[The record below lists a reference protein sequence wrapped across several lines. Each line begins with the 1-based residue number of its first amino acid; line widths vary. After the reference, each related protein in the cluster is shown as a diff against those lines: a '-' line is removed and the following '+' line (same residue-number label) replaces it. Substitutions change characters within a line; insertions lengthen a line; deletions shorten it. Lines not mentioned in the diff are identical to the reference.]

1 MKTFFLALTLLA
13 MPPALWGSPLFIAIE
28 KGNKVQAKK
37 LVMAGA
43 SGGVDINEKLGD
55 GTTPLLK
62 AIKMGNNTI
71 VELLVT
77 RGADLNL
84 ADNEGITPL
93 MAAASKNDVAISK
106 LLLSRRVKVNEQ
118 SKEGK
123 TALFYFAANGN
134 KEMLVALMD
143 KGANVNVVDST
154 GDSPLH
160 LAALSG
166 KVSAFLLILSKMSPE
181 NEKDPMTP
189 FLLAAYMGNKKQVT
203 EFLATGEEANT
214 VNAFGETPLFWAV
227 RGGHAPVAEVL
238 VANGGDAKSMGGHI
252 YFLMRNKKYDLVKQ
266 LILGGADVNNAGA
279 YNYTPLMEAV
289 NGNQVELIQLMLD
302 KGANPNARDVE
313 GYTALMFATKK
324 GAEKSLAVL
333 LNAANLD
340 LDQANNHGV
349 NALSGCIY
357 PKASKKMIE
366 MLLKA
371 GCKPVTGKPEGGTD
385 CIFLAK
391 KRKCPDLIPLL
402 EKYNK

>member
-1 MKTFFLALTLLA
+1 MKTFFFALTLLA
-13 MPPALWGSPLFIAIE
+13 MPPALWGSPLFTAIE

-71 VELLVT
+71 VELLIT

-84 ADNEGITPL
+84 ADNEGVTPL
-93 MAAASKNDVAISK
+93 MAAAAKNDVAISK
-106 LLLSRRVKVNEQ
+106 LLLTRRVKVNEQ

-123 TALFYFAANGN
+123 TAIFYFAANGN
-134 KEMLVALMD
+134 NEMILALMD
-143 KGANVNVVDST
+143 KGANVNVVDSK

-166 KVSAFLLILSKMSPE
+166 KVPAFLLVLSKMSPE
-181 NEKDPMTP
+181 NKNDPMTP
-189 FLLAAYMGNKKQVT
+189 FLLAAYKGDKKQVT
-203 EFLATGEEANT
+203 EYLAAGQDANV
-214 VNAFGETPLFWAV
+214 VNAFGETPLFWAA
-227 RGGHAPVAEVL
+227 RGKHASVAEVL
-238 VANGGDAKSMGGHI
+238 VSNGGNAKSMGGLL
-252 YFLMRNKKYDLVKQ
+252 YPLMREKKYDLVKQ
-266 LILGGADVNNAGA
+266 LILGGADVNKAGW

-289 NGNQVELIQLMLD
+289 NSNQEELIQLMLD
-302 KGANPNARDVE
+302 KGANPNVRDVE
-313 GYTALMFATKK
+313 GYTALMFAVRNGK
-324 GAEKSLAVL
+324 EKSLPIL

-340 LDQANNHGV
+340 LNQINNHGV
-349 NALSGCIY
+349 NALSSCIY
-357 PKASKKMIE
+357 PKFSKKTIE

-371 GCKPVTGKPEGGTD
+371 GCQPVIGQPGGGTD
-385 CIFLAK
+385 CISLAK